1 MRCGFVVAP
10 LHELEIVWSWWLT
23 TAFWRQ
29 AYRGMAYK
37 IFWGNMSPNPHEK
50 HEIHD
55 SNPYAIL
62 FIFTSCTIGGK
73 IQVIFI
79 PTVRRCWNS
88 LFRKLIV
95 FLVFFFSYC
104 SAIDERMAHSIYCR
118 FNCPWTRF
126 WGDIRHGRRS
136 TKVRFFAIYKLLLVS
151 SFTIP
156 IKSFPKDF

>member
-1 MRCGFVVAP
+1 MRCCFVVAP

-29 AYRGMAYK
+29 ACRGMACK
-37 IFWGNMSPNPHEK
+37 ILWGNMSTNFVNPHET

-55 SNPYAIL
+55 NNPYAIL

-79 PTVRRCWNS
+79 ATFRRCWNR

-95 FLVFFFSYC
+95 FLVFLFSYC
-104 SAIDERMAHSIYCR
+104 SAVDERMAHSLYCR
-118 FNCPWTRF
+118 FNCPRTRF
-126 WGDIRHGRRS
+126 WGDIRHGPRS
-136 TKVRFFAIYKLLLVS
+136 TKVRFFADIYKLKL
-151 SFTIP
+151 
-156 IKSFPKDF
+156 KDIVKNHLQE